1 MALCRAGAMAGMLCH
16 RLLQRRPLTLDCILS
31 RSRAMQILRPG
42 IPKALGQRDCATKVV
57 GEGQEEWKA
66 SSKTGKSTVTQELW
80 RRREADSLGI
90 GSSHAVAYRFSTTLA
105 LRDEYV
111 GNSGKVLVGR
121 LLEDFDALA
130 GNVAFDWCSDTLDV
144 NGKPPLLVTAAVD
157 RINFSRP
164 LLITED
170 LFLTGRVIWTGN
182 SSMLVRMSMRAGRRP
197 GEGEMLC
204 EADFVYVAVDR
215 ATNKTASVHQLTP
228 ETTEDKE
235 LFAFGARAAEVQK
248 QRRKQMQSATYSADL
263 ATIRAMIQEGDALA
277 ELPNLGRDS
286 AKMMICQ
293 TGLESTILSKPQDL
307 NTAGNVF
314 GGMLMRICYE
324 HAFTTCFAFSGRA
337 PVFKEIMEF
346 VFEKP
351 VPGGSLLRLKSR
363 VVNTTGHDVCVE
375 VTCLVVQPAKKH
387 TFSANRILVIYDTAG
402 ENPEVVPH
410 TFGEAQSKL
419 DAIEQYK
426 ESFGE

>member
-1 MALCRAGAMAGMLCH
+1 MAAMLFH
-16 RLLQRRPLTLDCILS
+16 RLLQRRSLTPDRISSLCS
-31 RSRAMQILRPG
+31 AAQILPSG
-42 IPKALGQRDCATKVV
+42 ILRATRQRNSANWAV
-57 GEGQEEWKA
+57 GEVADAWKA

-80 RRREADSLGI
+80 RRREADSSGV
-90 GSSHAVAYRFSTTLA
+90 GSAHAVAYRFATSLA

-157 RINFSRP
+157 RISISRP
-164 LLITED
+164 LLVTED

-197 GEGEMLC
+197 SVGELLS

-215 ATNKTASVHQLTP
+215 ATNRTAKVHQFVP
-228 ETTEDKE
+228 ETSEDKE
-235 LFAFGARAAEVQK
+235 LFVHGANAAEAQK
-248 QRRKQMQSATYSADL
+248 QRRKQVNTFKPADA
-263 ATIRAMIQEGDALA
+263 ATIKAMVNEGDALA
-277 ELPNLGRDS
+277 ELPHLGRDS
-286 AKMMICQ
+286 NKMLICR

-314 GGMLMRICYE
+314 GGMLMRCCYE
-324 HAFTTCFAFSGRA
+324 LAFSTCFAFSGRA
-337 PVFKEIMEF
+337 PKFKEIMEF
-346 VFEKP
+346 VFERP

-363 VVNTTGHDVCVE
+363 VVYTIGHDVCVE
-375 VTCLVVQPAKKH
+375 VACLVIQPKKKH
-387 TFSANRILVIYDTAG
+387 TFRANRILVIYDTGG
-402 ENPEVVPH
+402 ENPEVVPSSFH
-410 TFGEAQSKL
+410 EAEGKL

-426 ESFGE
+426 GSFGE